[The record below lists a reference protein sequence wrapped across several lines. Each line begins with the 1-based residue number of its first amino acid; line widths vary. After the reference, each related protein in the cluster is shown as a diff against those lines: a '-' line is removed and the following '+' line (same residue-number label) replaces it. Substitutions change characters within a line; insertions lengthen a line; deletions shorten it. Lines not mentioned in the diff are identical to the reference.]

1 VTIERDFDNI
11 ELMETIQTSF
21 DHLLR
26 ENPMGEARKDALRL
40 DFNHKLKLEF
50 HGTKVTSD
58 GGLLAYRKID
68 DALGLTSAIDSKLR
82 DIRTGKNT
90 QHGLAALL
98 RQTIYSRLAG
108 YDDTNDAERL
118 AVDPA
123 MRNIAG
129 GRAIEHSAASTSV
142 MSRFETEILTQPK
155 NLELLMN
162 LVGEWVDQ
170 VHQRKSLKQIILD
183 MDSSVSPTYGNQE
196 GSAYNGFFECTC
208 YHPLFCFNQFGDLER
223 ALLRNGNVH
232 SADNWRS
239 LLEPIVNRYR
249 AYDILRFF
257 RGDAAFAD
265 PNIYRYLEAEHYF
278 YAIRLKGNQILDD
291 KVKHLL
297 TRSVGRP
304 PKKPIVLYH
313 SFRYQAASW
322 KIARRVIAKIEWY
335 AGELFPRVNF
345 IVTNLRWKSSN
356 VVKFYNKRGTA
367 EQWIKEGKYALNWTR
382 LSCHDFMDNQV
393 RLQLFAL
400 AYNLGNFLRRLALSK
415 SVKQW
420 SLRTLRDKLIKIGA
434 KVISHSRYVI
444 FQMAEVVVPRLLF
457 QEILTRIRQLR
468 FFTITASPG

>member
-1 VTIERDFDNI
+1 
-11 ELMETIQTSF
+11 
-21 DHLLR
+21 
-26 ENPMGEARKDALRL
+26 MGETRKDALRL
-40 DFNHKLKLEF
+40 NFDHKLKLEF

-58 GGLLAYRKID
+58 GGLLAYRELD
-68 DALGLTSAIDSKLR
+68 DALGLTSSVDSELR

-90 QHGLAALL
+90 QHGLTELL
-98 RQTIYSRLAG
+98 RQSIYSRLAG
-108 YDDTNDAERL
+108 YEDTNDAERL
-118 AVDPA
+118 ALDPA
-123 MRNIAG
+123 MRYVAG
-129 GRAIEHSAASTSV
+129 GKAVKRSAASTSV

-155 NLELLMN
+155 NLEFLMN
-162 LVGEWVDQ
+162 LSGIWVDK
-170 VHQRKSLKQIILD
+170 VHQRRLLNQIILD
-183 MDSSVSPTYGNQE
+183 MDSSVSQTYGNQE

-249 AYDILRFF
+249 GYDILRFF

-265 PNIYRYLEAEHYF
+265 PKMYYYLEAERYF
-278 YAIRLKGNQILDD
+278 YAIRLKGNQILYD

-297 TRSVGRP
+297 TRPVGRP

-322 KIARRVIAKIEWY
+322 KIARRVVAKIEWH
-335 AGELFPRVNF
+335 AGELFPTVNF

-382 LSCHDFMDNQV
+382 LSCHDFVDNQV

-400 AYNLGNFLRRLALSK
+400 AYNIGNFLRRLALPK

-434 KVISHSRYVI
+434 KVVSHSRYVI
-444 FQMAEVVVPRLLF
+444 FQMAEVAVPRVLF
-457 QEILTRIRQLR
+457 REILDRIRRLR
-468 FFTITASPG
+468 FLTIPAGPG

>member
-1 VTIERDFDNI
+1 
-11 ELMETIQTSF
+11 
-21 DHLLR
+21 
-26 ENPMGEARKDALRL
+26 MGETRKDALRL
-40 DFNHKLKLEF
+40 DFDRKLKLEF

-58 GGLLAYRKID
+58 AGLLAYRELD
-68 DALGLTSAIDSKLR
+68 EVLGLIAMINSELR

-90 QHGLAALL
+90 QHGIVALL
-98 RQTIYSRLAG
+98 RQSIYSRLAG

-118 AVDPA
+118 ALDPA
-123 MRNIAG
+123 MRHVAG
-129 GRAIEHSAASTSV
+129 GRAVERSAASTSV
-142 MSRFETEILTQPK
+142 MSRFETEILAQPK

-162 LVGEWVDQ
+162 LSGQWVDR

-196 GSAYNGFFECTC
+196 GSAYNGYFACTC

-232 SADNWRS
+232 SADDWRS

-265 PNIYRYLEAEHYF
+265 PKMYRYLEAEGYS
-278 YAIRLKGNQILDD
+278 YAIRLKENQVLHKKIE
-291 KVKHLL
+291 HML
-297 TRSVGRP
+297 TRPVGRP
-304 PKKPIVLYH
+304 PKKPIALYH

-322 KIARRVIAKIEWY
+322 KIARRVVAKVEWQ
-335 AGELFPRVNF
+335 AGELFPRVGF

-356 VVKFYNKRGTA
+356 VVRFYNKRGTA

-382 LSCHDFMDNQV
+382 LSCHDFVENQV

-400 AYNLGNFLRRLALSK
+400 AYNLGNFLRRLALPK
-415 SVKQW
+415 SVKKW
-420 SLRTLRDKLIKIGA
+420 SLRTVREKLIKIGA
-434 KVISHSRYVI
+434 KVVSHSRYVI
-444 FQMAEVVVPRLLF
+444 FQMAEVVVPRTLF
-457 QEILTRIRQLR
+457 RQILERIGRLR
-468 FFTITASPG
+468 SSPELARAG

>member
-1 VTIERDFDNI
+1 
-11 ELMETIQTSF
+11 METIQASF
-21 DHLLR
+21 DHSLQG
-26 ENPMGEARKDALRL
+26 NPMGEACKDALRF
-40 DFNHKLKLEF
+40 DFDRRMKLEF

-58 GGLLAYRKID
+58 AGLLAYRELD
-68 DALGLTSAIDSKLR
+68 ETLNLTSTVDSELR

-98 RQTIYSRLAG
+98 RQSIYSRLAG

-123 MRNIAG
+123 MRHVAG
-129 GRAIEHSAASTSV
+129 GRAVERSAASTSV

-155 NLELLMN
+155 NLERLMN
-162 LVGEWVDQ
+162 LVGEWVNR
-170 VHQRKSLKQIILD
+170 VHQLKSLKHVILD

-196 GSAYNGFFECTC
+196 GSAYNGFFGCTC

-232 SADNWRS
+232 SADDWRR

-249 AYDILRFF
+249 SYDILRFF
-257 RGDAAFAD
+257 RGDAAFAN
-265 PNIYRYLEAEHYF
+265 PEMYRYLEAEGYF
-278 YAIRLKGNQILDD
+278 YAIRLAENPILHE
-291 KVKHLL
+291 KVKHML
-297 TRSVGRP
+297 TRPVGRP
-304 PKKPIVLYH
+304 PKKPIVRYH

-322 KIARRVIAKIEWY
+322 KIPRRVVAKIEWH

-345 IVTNLRWKSSN
+345 VVTNLRWKSSN

-382 LSCHDFMDNQV
+382 LSCHDFVDNQV

-400 AYNLGNFLRRLALSK
+400 AYNLGNFLRRLALPK

-420 SLRTLRDKLIKIGA
+420 SLRTLRDKLVKIGA
-434 KVISHSRYVI
+434 KVIRHSRYVI
-444 FQMAEVVVPRLLF
+444 FQMAEVAVPRVMF
-457 QEILTRIRQLR
+457 REILNRIRQLR
-468 FFTITASPG
+468 FLTIPRGLG